1 MCAKKLRRS
10 KSSKQK
16 HLACKN
22 FDIAAAAKIYQR
34 QWQLIEVNFWLRRPL
49 VVKIQLKSFWGNN
62 LRLQGKTV
70 WWTQKLIVKFQV
82 EKLSGHVS
90 EFGLQGS
97 TLIGKMGRQL
107 CFLVFC
113 SLLLTPGGHYCQL
126 LIIGTGTL
134 ELHIFIPS
142 LWLAYEWHW
151 MFVLPWQAF
160 LVVERW
166 AVVFAL
172 SALIGG
178 DRGVIWWEKVVL
190 QASTTP

>member
-1 MCAKKLRRS
+1 MF
-10 KSSKQK
+10 SS
-16 HLACKN
+16 
-22 FDIAAAAKIYQR
+22 DIAAAAKIYQR

-62 LRLQGKTV
+62 LRFQGKTV

-113 SLLLTPGGHYCQL
+113 SLLLTPGHL
-126 LIIGTGTL
+126 SFVDHWNRNTLIAHFYSLFVVGIWLWMTL
-134 ELHIFIPS
+134 DV
-142 LWLAYEWHW
+142 Y
-151 MFVLPWQAF
+151 
-160 LVVERW
+160 
-166 AVVFAL
+166 FAMTTISCGGEMGCCFCII

-178 DRGVIWWEKVVL
+178 DRGVIWWEKVVV
-190 QASTTP
+190 QASTTPATAHHNICPMVCSTCF